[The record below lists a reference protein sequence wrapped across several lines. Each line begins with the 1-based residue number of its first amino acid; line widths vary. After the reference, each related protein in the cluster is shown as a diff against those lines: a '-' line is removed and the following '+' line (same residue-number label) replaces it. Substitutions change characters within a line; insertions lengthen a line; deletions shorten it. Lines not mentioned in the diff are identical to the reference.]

1 MSKSYIPVK
10 IRRKVLARDNYRCVW
25 CGKKEEHDVGH
36 FIQKQSGGA
45 TSEGNI
51 ITQCKV
57 CKRKRHY
64 NTPSEFIDK
73 LKLEELEVFRE
84 AVMRVKIIRPN
95 GEEIEGEVENLP
107 NPNTKAF
114 YLKYSGDGMQE
125 LIFVEPGMR
134 IIQLGTKE
142 KK

>member
-1 MSKSYIPVK
+1 MSESYIPVK

-25 CGKKEEHDVGH
+25 CGKKEEHDVGY
-36 FIQKQSGGA
+36 FIQKQAGGQ
-45 TSEGNI
+45 TLESNV
-51 ITQCKV
+51 ITQCQV

-64 NTPSEFIDK
+64 DTPSEFICK

-84 AVMRVKIIRPN
+84 ITMRIKIIRPN
-95 GEEIEGEVENLP
+95 GEEIEGEVEKLP
-107 NPNTKAF
+107 DPNCKAF
-114 YLKYSGDGMQE
+114 YLKHSGNGTRE

-134 IIQLGTKE
+134 IKELGGKE